1 MTASSA
7 GDTPPDGPGS
17 ESRGSSA
24 TVWMAAAAVL
34 VLAAIALAVYAFT
47 AKSDLDDANATLD
60 RANAAIARQDRQL
73 AREER
78 GAGSEEASL
87 RGFGERERAAFRRVR
102 RRFVRAEAKAAA
114 LKKTIDKES
123 AELDRARSRASSAEG
138 QEQREQTALN
148 AAQQETQLSQAC
160 VQGAVVAID
169 RYFNAST
176 ARAGRSG
183 VVKELESIQEQCK
196 SAK

>member
-1 MTASSA
+1 
-7 GDTPPDGPGS
+7 
-17 ESRGSSA
+17 
-24 TVWMAAAAVL
+24 MAAAAVL
-34 VLAAIALAVYAFT
+34 VLAAIALAFYAFT
-47 AKSDLDDANATLD
+47 TKSDLDDANATLD

-78 GAGSEEASL
+78 GAGSAEASL

-123 AELDRARSRASSAEG
+123 AELDGHVGGLLRGGPGAAGA
-138 QEQREQTALN
+138 TALN

-160 VQGAVVAID
+160 VQGAVAAID

-176 ARAGRSG
+176 ARAGRSA